1 MKWSLKIIIG
11 VIMAM
16 LAYCGTYYVVRTHA
30 SELKTQSLA
39 VEDIPEY
46 EKDTLDEDTSL
57 EEMMKLELDQT
68 LMKDETAPV
77 PEFVWKPNKK
87 QLKIIGRMAEGIYK
101 WKARIRD
108 GKETARYY
116 DCGVWY
122 KGRDAQ
128 DRALLWA
135 FNIVRASD
143 EASTDLEVELN
154 PWGVAGTTANES
166 AFDLCCFG
174 LYPRKAAYQIR
185 VRGLEGTSR
194 IPLLQPSR
202 HTVSHKRDDV
212 IAAINHPQLK
222 KKFRTYDL
230 GGLQVLAAYYRG
242 PMEKLLTWEGYYWQ
256 VRWMA
261 KKIRTYKTKNPWAYW
276 PGHYALWK
284 HKKVVRHARR
294 LGATPAE
301 IRL

>member
-1 MKWSLKIIIG
+1 MNKLGYIIVG
-11 VIMAM
+11 AFVVM
-16 LAYCGTYYVVRTHA
+16 LAYCGTYFTVTTYA
-30 SELKTQSLA
+30 SGLKTQVLA
-39 VEDIPEY
+39 AEDVPEY
-46 EKDTLDEDTSL
+46 EKEIIEEDLDL
-57 EEMMKLELDQT
+57 EELMKWELDQT
-68 LMKDETAPV
+68 FMKEEPV
-77 PEFVWKPNKK
+77 LVPDFTWKPNGE
-87 QLKIIGRMAEGIYK
+87 QLQIIGRMAEGIYK
-101 WKARIRD
+101 WKARVHD

-116 DCGVWY
+116 DCGEWY
-122 KGRDAQ
+122 QGDKAK

-143 EASTDLEVELN
+143 EASIDLEVELN

-174 LYPRKAAYQIR
+174 LHPRKAAYKIR
-185 VRGLEGTSR
+185 VGG
-194 IPLLQPSR
+194 PKGAFGKYLLQSSR
-202 HTVSHKRDDV
+202 YTVSHSRDDV
-212 IAAINHPQLK
+212 IAAINHPKLK
-222 KKFRTYDL
+222 NKFRTYDL

-294 LGATPAE
+294 LGATPEE